1 MLATDL
7 LTAIQSVVTII
18 VGTFTSVVA
27 LSWWLNRQFNSVR
40 ELIYA
45 KIDQTEKILL
55 SKLEYHERHDD
66 KRFSDLINEIWEI
79 KLRQAA
85 AQGLLAESPKNKES

>member
-7 LTAIQSVVTII
+7 LTAIQSIVTII

>member
-1 MLATDL
+1 MLANEL
-7 LTAIQSVVTII
+7 LTAIQSIITII

-66 KRFSDLINEIWEI
+66 KRFSDLINEIWEL

-85 AQGLLAESPKNKES
+85 TQGLLTESPKNKES

>member
-55 SKLEYHERHDD
+55 SKLEYQ
-66 KRFSDLINEIWEI
+66 SQ
-79 KLRQAA
+79 QASFHPEP
-85 AQGLLAESPKNKES
+85 Q